1 MCSRGSVEPS
11 EVLNILTGKSPP
23 GRWTRLQERVEPKHS
38 STGVRNV
45 KRFAPQYW
53 ELSAFYLSTLN
64 CVEPCDNSEVCLTM
78 SLLIY

>member
-1 MCSRGSVEPS
+1 
-11 EVLNILTGKSPP
+11 
-23 GRWTRLQERVEPKHS
+23 LQERVEPKHS